1 MRRNSYIRSK
11 EVIILGGQAYTG
23 FAELYDEFMDNVP
36 YEEWCDYLVSLLH
49 RYGCEEGIVLE
60 LGCGTGSLTEL
71 LSDRGYDMIGIDM
84 SEDMLGIAMEKR
96 AESGQNILYL
106 HQDMREFELYGTVAA
121 VVSICDSMNYLTE
134 PDDLVQTLKLANN
147 YLDPGG
153 YFIFDLNTRYKY
165 EEVMG
170 NRTIAEDRGDA
181 AFIWEN
187 EFDPDT
193 ALNTYHLTLFA
204 EDEDGRYSRFDE
216 EHVQRAYNIE
226 EIRTAAVK
234 AGMRFVTAYDA
245 FTADPPK
252 PDSERIYIV
261 LQEQG
266 K

>member
-1 MRRNSYIRSK
+1 LN
-11 EVIILGGQAYTG
+11 GQAYTG

-49 RYGCEEGIVLE
+49 HYGCMDGIVLE
-60 LGCGTGSLTEL
+60 LGCGTGSLTEQ

-134 PDDLVQTLKLANN
+134 PDDFVQTLKLVNN

-153 YFIFDLNTRYKY
+153 YFIFDLNTRFKY

-187 EFDPDT
+187 EFDGET
-193 ALNTYHLTLFA
+193 GLNTYHLTLFA

-216 EHVQRAYNIE
+216 EHVQRVYNIE

>member
-1 MRRNSYIRSK
+1 MN
-11 EVIILGGQAYTG
+11 GQAYTG

-36 YEEWCDYLVSLLH
+36 YEEWCEYLVSLLKA
-49 RYGCEEGIVLE
+49 YGCQDGILLD
-60 LGCGTGSLTEL
+60 LGCGTGTLTEQL
-71 LSDRGYDMIGIDM
+71 DKQGYNMIGVDV
-84 SEDMLGIAMEKR
+84 SEDMLSIAMDKR
-96 AESGQNILYL
+96 AESGRDILYL
-106 HQDMREFELYGTVAA
+106 LQDMREFELYGTVAA
-121 VVSICDSMNYLTE
+121 AVSICDSMNYLTE
-134 PDDLVQTLKLANN
+134 TEDLIKVFQLVNN

-170 NRTIAEDRGDA
+170 NTTIAEDRGDS

-187 EFDPDT
+187 EFDSENGLNYYSL
-193 ALNTYHLTLFA
+193 ALFM

-226 EIRTAAVK
+226 EIRTAAET
-234 AGMRFVTAYDA
+234 AGMKFVTAYDA
-245 FTADPPK
+245 FTTEPPK
-252 PDSERIYIV
+252 KNSERIYVV

>member
-1 MRRNSYIRSK
+1 
-11 EVIILGGQAYTG
+11 VDGQAYTG

-36 YEEWCDYLVSLLH
+36 YEDWCRYLVSLLH
-49 RYGCEEGIVLE
+49 HYGCRDGILLE

-71 LSDRGYDMIGIDM
+71 LDDQGYDMIGIDV
-84 SEDMLGIAMEKR
+84 SEDMLGIAMDKR
-96 AESGQNILYL
+96 AESGKNILYL
-106 HQDMREFELYGTVAA
+106 LQDMREFELYGTVAA
-121 VVSICDSMNYLTE
+121 AVSICDSMNYLTE
-134 PDDLVQTLKLANN
+134 TEDVVTTLKLVNN

-165 EEVMG
+165 EQVMG

-193 ALNTYHLTLFA
+193 SLNHYNLTLFA

-216 EHVQRAYNIE
+216 EHIQRAYNIE
-226 EIRTAAVK
+226 EIRAAATA
-234 AGMRFVTAYDA
+234 AGMRWVAAYDA
-245 FTADPPK
+245 FTMDPAK
-252 PDSERIYIV
+252 DDSERIYIV

-266 K
+266 KAGR